1 MKVKLLK
8 LIRRNIK
15 ISEYSHGF
23 YDIQNRKHGFSGL
36 GWYHNM
42 EETLIVVHRN
52 MRRIMSQ
59 YFILINLFLKKK
71 HKSPK
76 IKKSDL
82 PKYYVDE
89 STSNDTNE
97 VLLKHDKNNK
107 FDIWVDGLTHINGYF
122 FEKNIYTNKELCEV
136 VVNHVFQVCQ
146 RRFLTIE
153 HTIKEIEKNLK
164 IFNIKINKIK

>member
-59 YFILINLFLKKK
+59 YFILINL
-71 HKSPK
+71 
-76 IKKSDL
+76 
-82 PKYYVDE
+82 
-89 STSNDTNE
+89 
-97 VLLKHDKNNK
+97 
-107 FDIWVDGLTHINGYF
+107 
-122 FEKNIYTNKELCEV
+122 
-136 VVNHVFQVCQ
+136 
-146 RRFLTIE
+146 
-153 HTIKEIEKNLK
+153 
-164 IFNIKINKIK
+164 